1 MEVKTA
7 AEKRRITRNAAMIAE
22 YHTLTGKKMA
32 KYEHLAAKYHVSK
45 SMALRICKASE
56 TN

>member
-7 AEKRRITRNAAMIAE
+7 AEKRRLTRNAAMVAE

-32 KYEHLAAKYHVSK
+32 KYEHLSAKYKVSK
-45 SMALRICKASE
+45 SMALRIIKASI